1 LKKTIAIFAFLFVL
15 LFCSWFFFIRG
26 GMQGKPDVIYR
37 TQPAMRGDATLSITA
52 TGVLQPLT
60 TVDVKSKAGGEVV
73 KLAVDEGTEVEPGQ
87 LIAEIDPRDTKAAY
101 DQVQADLNANIAR
114 AQQSRLNESIESVS
128 RKAAVENS
136 EAALKSAKLRL
147 QTLEARAN
155 AQPTLTAAA
164 IKQAQAN
171 YDIAVRN
178 RDQLIAIT
186 IPQTR
191 ATVQGEY
198 NRSQADLDAVKANYD
213 RKKMLLDKGY
223 VAAADVETARTQYE
237 AAQAAFRNAK
247 EKLDRLEDDLRIQRE
262 SAEFRVQQAKAALDT
277 ANANTIDIGV
287 SRRDLEDAK
296 QAVIQAQAAL
306 DTARANLNQVAIQRE
321 DYQAAQAAIVRSK
334 VARDNAKVQ
343 LQSTTVVAPR
353 KGVVTIKYIEEGTII
368 PPGTST
374 FSQGTSIVQIADTT
388 RMYVEVQVDEADIG
402 SVKLGQ
408 PVLVTL
414 EAAPRS
420 PIPGTVSRI
429 NPSAVT
435 TSGVTTVKVRVEIKG
450 NNRVKLMPGLNAS
463 CEFII
468 NQRKNVLVV
477 PNPAIQH
484 DGDKTYVEILTK
496 DQKPVRKYVKIGA
509 VGNSNTEI
517 LEGIEE
523 GANVIT
529 AKIDRRLIEE
539 QTQRMQ
545 DASTQRSPFS
555 GGNTGRGGSGG
566 GAGGARGR

>member
-1 LKKTIAIFAFLFVL
+1 
-15 LFCSWFFFIRG
+15 
-26 GMQGKPDVIYR
+26 MQGKPDVIYR

-128 RKAAVENS
+128 RKAAVENA

-147 QTLEARAN
+147 QTLEARAG

-164 IKQAQAN
+164 IKQAQTN

-191 ATVQGEY
+191 ASVQGEY
-198 NRSQADLDAVKANYD
+198 NRSQADLDAAKANYD

-237 AAQAAFRNAK
+237 TAQAAFRNAK
-247 EKLDRLEDDLRIQRE
+247 EKFDRLEDDLRIQRE

-277 ANANTIDIGV
+277 ANANRIDIGV

-296 QAVIQAQAAL
+296 QAVIQAQATL

-450 NNRVKLMPGLNAS
+450 NDRVKLMPGLNAS

-484 DGDKTYVEILTK
+484 DGDKTYVEILAK

-529 AKIDRRLIEE
+529 AKIDRKLIEE